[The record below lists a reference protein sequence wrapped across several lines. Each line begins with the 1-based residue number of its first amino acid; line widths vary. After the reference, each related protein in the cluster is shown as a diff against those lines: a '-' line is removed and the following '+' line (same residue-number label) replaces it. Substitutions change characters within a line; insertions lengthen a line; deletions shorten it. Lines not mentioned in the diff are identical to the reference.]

1 MTTLVG
7 LVTKKGKS
15 SVILGSDRNM
25 TTINSKD
32 DGEVT
37 YREETKSDHQ
47 KIYINND
54 RTAVLGL
61 TGIEDNSYAEFM
73 GRFIEGRFNLKKI
86 IRDRFFPELVGLNM
100 ARWEDKEPDSNYNRS
115 FLATRFGEPKLYLC
129 WQLGKVEEK
138 PYDADGS
145 GSQYAIDYLESKSS
159 LISQLTSIEDGI
171 NLVASALERAS
182 KDIHTNGLDLVILT
196 KKGIYEFGNE
206 IRGAMDFARVME
218 IERIKMLSK
227 KF

>member
-25 TTINSKD
+25 TTTNSKD
-32 DGEVT
+32 DGEIT
-37 YREETKSDHQ
+37 YKEETKSDRQ
-47 KIYINND
+47 KIYVNND
-54 RTAVLGL
+54 RTAVLGV
-61 TGIEDNSYAEFM
+61 TGIEDNAYAEFM

-86 IRDRFFPELVGLNM
+86 IRDGFFPELVGLNM
-100 ARWEDKEPDSNYNRS
+100 ARWDDKEPDSHYNRF
-115 FLATRFGEPKLYLC
+115 FLATRFGKPKLYLC

-145 GSQYAIDYLESKSS
+145 GSEYAIDYLESKSS

-171 NLVASALERAS
+171 NLITSSLEKAS
-182 KDIHTNGLDLVILT
+182 KDIHTNGLDLVVLT

-206 IRGAMDFARVME
+206 IRWAMESARVME
-218 IERIKMLSK
+218 IEKIKKLSK
-227 KF
+227 SF